1 MKRTDKL
8 NKQQVLQI
16 PELSQTMNIR
26 EIAELYKDT
35 WQAIYYW
42 IKNLRNR
49 GYKIRGLPQGQKS
62 LLSKE

>member
-26 EIAELYKDT
+26 EIAELYKVT

-49 GYKIRGLPQGQKS
+49 GYKIRVLPQGQKS

>member
-1 MKRTDKL
+1 MKKTDKL
-8 NKQQVLQI
+8 TKKQVLKI
-16 PELSQTMNIR
+16 PELSLKMNIR
-26 EIAELYKDT
+26 EIAELYNVS

-49 GYKIRGLPQGQKS
+49 GYKIRVLPQGQKS